1 MKQPKPSRTT
11 RTARPR
17 CLQRVVRPPTS
28 CIPHDFDIMESL
40 RNAGW
45 LVVLKC
51 LPDMKP
57 WLCEL
62 SEGRYEESSR
72 RKWCCEAQWLGG
84 DPWRHSQTAFAH
96 TPREAIVK
104 VFALIADDDARRY
117 NDPSSPTGA
126 GAGHKPKE

>member
-1 MKQPKPSRTT
+1 MKPDCNPDVLESASAPKR
-11 RTARPR
+11 R
-17 CLQRVVRPPTS
+17 LQRVARPPTS

-117 NDPSSPTGA
+117 N
-126 GAGHKPKE
+126 K